1 MNVSVSVYRNLNLA
15 KKNKDVFHWSVC
27 TTPITKSGKPSMS
40 QRGKLREH
48 TQFIIISNI
57 TPVCKTSA
65 LQKIA
70 NGANRE
76 VCAWFVGKELHPSQ
90 VPQGS
95 RRQIT
100 INPLSN
106 AKGGRSELAFVWS
119 DTKEIIT
126 EKLLAIEFSSKGA
139 FAII

>member
-1 MNVSVSVYRNLNLA
+1 MISVYRNLNLA

-27 TTPITKSGKPSMS
+27 DTPSKNGKPSMS
-40 QRGKLREH
+40 RGKLREH
-48 TQFIIISNI
+48 TQSIIISNI
-57 TPVCKTSA
+57 TPVCKVST
-65 LQKIA
+65 LQRIA

-76 VCAWFVGKELHPSQ
+76 VAAWIVGTELHPSQ
-90 VPQGS
+90 IPGGT

-126 EKLLAIEFSSKGA
+126 EKLLAIEFTDKGA